1 MKSALDNWLR
11 SSGWIGIAS
20 RVICEVLFL
29 MFVLNA
35 APLASLVEKMTSGRT
50 LVISP
55 QKELLLDRAAT
66 LLFFI
71 GLAVEVVNIVSLLIA
86 KRRSAKRAI

>member
-1 MKSALDNWLR
+1 
-11 SSGWIGIAS
+11 
-20 RVICEVLFL
+20 

-50 LVISP
+50 LVINP

>member
-1 MKSALDNWLR
+1 
-11 SSGWIGIAS
+11 
-20 RVICEVLFL
+20 
-29 MFVLNA
+29 
-35 APLASLVEKMTSGRT
+35 
-50 LVISP
+50 
-55 QKELLLDRAAT
+55 LLDRAAT